1 MAAKK
6 ATKSG
11 TKKDTAKKADKKP
24 VKALASDKKDK
35 ATKSA
40 KVTTVNTEEK
50 TSSKKSTKAEGKN
63 SAKKISIK
71 SEQDL
76 DSMAETPSTLVT
88 AAEKEEPKK
97 KRMTKKQIAD
107 QSEKN
112 ELTEKWA
119 KLKDIDHESKPQ
131 KYKMSEA
138 YEPNTPIDHP
148 VFGWGFILSLNENK
162 LEVLFE
168 SGIKMLVSNLK
179 V

>member
-6 ATKSG
+6 ATKG
-11 TKKDTAKKADKKP
+11 TAKKETAKKADKKP
-24 VKALASDKKDK
+24 AKAAK
-35 ATKSA
+35 AEKVEKVKSA
-40 KVTTVNTEEK
+40 KPAKAE
-50 TSSKKSTKAEGKN
+50 SKKTAS
-63 SAKKISIK
+63 KKVSMENDHDIS
-71 SEQDL
+71 
-76 DSMAETPSTLVT
+76 AETPSTLVS
-88 AAEKEEPKK
+88 AAEKEAPKK
-97 KRMTKKQIAD
+97 KRMTKKQLAD

-112 ELTEKWA
+112 ELSEKWA
-119 KLKDIDHESKPQ
+119 KLKDIDHETKPQ
-131 KYKMSEA
+131 RYKMSDS

>member
-6 ATKSG
+6 ATKG
-11 TKKDTAKKADKKP
+11 TAKKETAKKAEKKP
-24 VKALASDKKDK
+24 TKAAAK
-35 ATKSA
+35 AEKVEKVKSA
-40 KVTTVNTEEK
+40 KPAKAE
-50 TSSKKSTKAEGKN
+50 SKKSA
-63 SAKKISIK
+63 SKKVSK
-71 SEQDL
+71 DNDQD
-76 DSMAETPSTLVT
+76 MVAETPSTLVS
-88 AAEKEEPKK
+88 ASEKEAPKK
-97 KRMTKKQIAD
+97 KRMTKKQLAD

-112 ELTEKWA
+112 ELSEKWA
-119 KLKDIDHESKPQ
+119 KLKDIDHETKPLR
-131 KYKMSEA
+131 YKMSDS